1 MQLEMKDPESIHS
14 PNTETVIGNYRW
26 NGDLKTKFQA
36 KENMTLIS
44 RVTKKTKPLIASLKE
59 HGYFLRLNTTDL
71 VKIN

>member
-44 RVTKKTKPLIASLKE
+44 RVKKKQNPSLPLWRSMDI
-59 HGYFLRLNTTDL
+59 FWDL
-71 VKIN
+71 IQQI